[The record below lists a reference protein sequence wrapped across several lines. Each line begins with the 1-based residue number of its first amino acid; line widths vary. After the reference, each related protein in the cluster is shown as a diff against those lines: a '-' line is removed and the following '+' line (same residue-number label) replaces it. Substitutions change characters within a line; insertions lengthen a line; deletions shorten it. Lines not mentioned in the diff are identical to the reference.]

1 MKRPG
6 DSPVNKAIFIAHF
19 IEPTENPASPTQL
32 PAHLPIPPEEPLPSP
47 KPAPTSFAFSIIN
60 DQYYIAGKDDAGFGD
75 ILCAA
80 EELSDPEA
88 AELESTSESGTEPPT
103 EAVAVVDLSGYH
115 IPQ

>member
-32 PAHLPIPPEEPLPSP
+32 PAHLPTPPEEPLPTP
-47 KPAPTSFAFSIIN
+47 KPAPTSFAFGIIG
-60 DQYYIAGKDDAGFGD
+60 DQFYISGKDDAGFGD

-80 EELSDPEA
+80 EELSNPEVI
-88 AELESTSESGTEPPT
+88 ELDSTSESGA
-103 EAVAVVDLSGYH
+103 EATVHGVAVVDLSGYH

>member
-19 IEPTENPASPTQL
+19 IEPTENPASPIQL
-32 PAHLPIPPEEPLPSP
+32 PAHLPIQPEEPLPSP
-47 KPAPTSFAFSIIN
+47 KPSLTSFAFSIIC
-60 DQYYIAGKDDAGFGD
+60 DQYYISGKDDAGFGD

-80 EELSDPEA
+80 EELSNPDLV
-88 AELESTSESGTEPPT
+88 ELDSTSESGSETTMQE
-103 EAVAVVDLSGYH
+103 VAVVDLSGYH